1 MKKIRNY
8 AEQVGHQVVGNLTR
22 RTDWEY
28 DYKMEGGFVKKRHSG
43 CRHYCD
49 EGGNEYIIGKA
60 GGVVIVDAEGGVI

>member
-1 MKKIRNY
+1 MKKIREY

-28 DYKMEGGFVKKRHSG
+28 YYKIEGGFLKKKRSD
-43 CRHYCD
+43 CRHYTD
-49 EGGNEYIIGKA
+49 EGGNEYIIGKT